1 MLCLCNPFF
10 LFFLFFFS
18 IQSQSSE
25 QSYTHKG
32 KLGTWKSVYKS
43 SSFLRDSSCVFF
55 FFFLLLPLVFVCFF
69 KAPLQAAK
77 YRVYIK
83 RTGRAL
89 YAINSTWWMLLTI
102 WLDFNGF
109 YLDCVGCTYT
119 VFACVLATA
128 EDRRQ
133 NLCRR
138 GSKMVAVKTVR
149 VIVIFFFFSINRNLG
164 SDVPQQFRHKAT
176 LWGGGM

>member
-1 MLCLCNPFF
+1 MC
-10 LFFLFFFS
+10 FFFP
-18 IQSQSSE
+18 
-25 QSYTHKG
+25 
-32 KLGTWKSVYKS
+32 
-43 SSFLRDSSCVFF
+43 
-55 FFFLLLPLVFVCFF
+55 LLLPLVFVCFF
-69 KAPLQAAK
+69 KAPLQAAN

-149 VIVIFFFFSINRNLG
+149 VIVIFFFFPSTEILDLMCHN
-164 SDVPQQFRHKAT
+164 SFAT
-176 LWGGGM
+176 KRRCGGGYVATNEIPNVYQRDGKWVGCSLRLRRTTYGHIQESISFVWDLFQ